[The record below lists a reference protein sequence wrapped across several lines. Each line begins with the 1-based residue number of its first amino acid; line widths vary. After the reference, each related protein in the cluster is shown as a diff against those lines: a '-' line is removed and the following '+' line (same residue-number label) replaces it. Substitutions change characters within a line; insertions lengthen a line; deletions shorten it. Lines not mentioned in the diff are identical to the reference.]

1 MMLVE
6 KSFDTGEVV
15 LNYAEGPNN
24 GPPMLLIH
32 GFTLSWKLFQPIIPE
47 LSKNYHIFAVDLRGH
62 GKSGRVKGHYTLKD
76 YSNDIIKLLENRI
89 HQPTILFGHSLGGWA
104 SLMIAS
110 KKPTT
115 VKALIIGDSPLDLRE
130 LKKMLKRNYDRRTTR
145 REYSMKTYEEL
156 VKELDVDSAERL
168 SLLDPDVFTL
178 WFEDCEDSSNFDRLM
193 EGFEISKLLQ
203 GFDCP
208 VLLLQG
214 NGQILTDGGVE
225 YAKSIRPD
233 IVHVYFEDKGH
244 LLGLDTGD
252 AGELLSAVTSFLESL
267 K

>member
-32 GFTLSWKLFQPIIPE
+32 GFQRRWKLFQPIIPE

-62 GKSGRVKGHYTLKD
+62 GKSGRVKGHYTLKE
-76 YSNDIIKLLENRI
+76 YFNDISILLEKLV
-89 HQPTILFGHSLGGWA
+89 HQPSILFGSSLGGWI
-104 SLMIAS
+104 SLMVAS

-115 VKALIIGDSPLDLRE
+115 VKALIIGDSPLNLRE
-130 LKKMLKRNYDRRTTR
+130 LRKVMKRNQDMMTTR
-145 REYSMKTYEEL
+145 RRYSMKTYEEL

-178 WFEDCEDSSNFDRLM
+178 WLEGGEDSSAFDRLM

-214 NGQILTDGGVE
+214 NGQVLTDVGVE

>member
-6 KSFDTGEVV
+6 KTFDTGEVV

-32 GFTLSWKLFQPIIPE
+32 GFQRRWKLFQPIIPE

-62 GKSGRVKGHYTLKD
+62 GKSGRVKGHYTLKE
-76 YSNDIIKLLENRI
+76 YFNDISILLENLV
-89 HQPTILFGHSLGGWA
+89 HQPAILFGSSLGGWI
-104 SLMIAS
+104 SLIVAS

-130 LKKMLKRNYDRRTTR
+130 LRKLLKGSYDNLVQRRK
-145 REYSMKTYEEL
+145 YSMKTYEEL

-178 WFEDCEDSSNFDRLM
+178 WFEGEDSSAFDRLM

-208 VLLLQG
+208 ILLLQG

-225 YAKSIRPD
+225 HAKSIRPD

-252 AGELLSAVTSFLESL
+252 TGELLSTVTSFLESL

>member
-1 MMLVE
+1 MMIIE

-15 LNYAEGPNN
+15 LNYAEGPDN

-32 GFTLSWKLFQPIIPE
+32 GFQQRWNLFQPIIPK
-47 LSKNYHIFAVDLRGH
+47 LSKNYHIFAIDLRGH
-62 GKSGRVKGHYTLKD
+62 GKSGRVKGHYTLKE
-76 YSNDIIKLLENRI
+76 YFNDISILLENLV
-89 HQPTILFGHSLGGWA
+89 HQPSILFGSPLGGWI

-115 VKALIIGDSPLDLRE
+115 VKALIIGDSPLNLRE
-130 LKKMLKRNYDRRTTR
+130 LKKLLKENYDGRTTR

-178 WFEDCEDSSNFDRLM
+178 WFEGCEDSSNFDRLM

>member
-32 GFTLSWKLFQPIIPE
+32 GFQRRWKLFQPIIPE
-47 LSKNYHIFAVDLRGH
+47 LSKNYHIFAIDLRGH
-62 GKSGRVKGHYTLKD
+62 GKSGRVKGHYTLKE
-76 YSNDIIKLLENRI
+76 YFNDISILLEKLV
-89 HQPTILFGHSLGGWA
+89 HQPSILFGSSLGGWI
-104 SLMIAS
+104 SLMVAS

-115 VKALIIGDSPLDLRE
+115 VKALIIGDSPLNLRE
-130 LKKMLKRNYDRRTTR
+130 LRKVMKRNQDTMTKRRR
-145 REYSMKTYEEL
+145 YSMKTYEEL
-156 VKELDVDSAERL
+156 VKVLDVDSAERL
-168 SLLDPDVFTL
+168 SLLDPDIFTL
-178 WFEDCEDSSNFDRLM
+178 WLEGMEDSSAFDRLM

-214 NGQILTDGGVE
+214 NGQVLTDVGVE

-252 AGELLSAVTSFLESL
+252 SGELLSAVTSFLESL

>member
-32 GFTLSWKLFQPIIPE
+32 GFQRRWKLFQPIIPE

-115 VKALIIGDSPLDLRE
+115 VKALIIGDSPLNLRE
-130 LKKMLKRNYDRRTTR
+130 LRKILNYDRMTAR
-145 REYSMKTYEEL
+145 RRNSMKTYEEL

-178 WFEDCEDSSNFDRLM
+178 WLEGIEDSSAYDRLM

-208 VLLLQG
+208 ILLLQG
-214 NGQILTDGGVE
+214 NTQILTDGGVE

-233 IVHVYFEDKGH
+233 IVHVNFEDKGH

-252 AGELLSAVTSFLESL
+252 AGELLSAVTSFLESI

>member
-32 GFTLSWKLFQPIIPE
+32 GFLRRWKLFQPIIPE
-47 LSKNYHIFAVDLRGH
+47 LSKKYHIFAIDLRGH
-62 GKSGRVKGHYTLKD
+62 GKSGRVKGQYTLKE
-76 YSNDIIKLLENRI
+76 YFNDINILMENLV
-89 HQPTILFGHSLGGWA
+89 HQPSILFGSSLGGWI
-104 SLMIAS
+104 SLMVAS
-110 KKPTT
+110 KKPDT
-115 VKALIIGDSPLDLRE
+115 VKSLIIGDSPLTLRE
-130 LKKMLKRNYDRRTTR
+130 LRKLLKKAHDTMTTNRRH
-145 REYSMKTYEEL
+145 SMKTYEEL
-156 VKELDVDSAERL
+156 AKELNVDSAERL

-178 WFEDCEDSSNFDRLM
+178 WLEGGEDSSAFDRLM

-208 VLLLQG
+208 VLLFQG
-214 NGQILTDGGVE
+214 NEQVLPDGDVE

-233 IVHVYFEDKGH
+233 IVHVYYEDKGH

-252 AGELLSAVTSFLESL
+252 AGELLSAVTSFLESH

>member
-1 MMLVE
+1 MLVV

-47 LSKNYHIFAVDLRGH
+47 LSKNYHVFAVDLRGH

-178 WFEDCEDSSNFDRLM
+178 WFEDCEDSSAFDRLM